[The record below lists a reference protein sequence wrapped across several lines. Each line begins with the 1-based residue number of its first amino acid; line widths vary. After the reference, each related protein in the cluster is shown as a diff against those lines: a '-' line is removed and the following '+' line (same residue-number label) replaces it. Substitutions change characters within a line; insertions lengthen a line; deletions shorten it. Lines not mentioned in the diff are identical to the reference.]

1 MSYTRK
7 MPYTNQNTAVK
18 IDSFVG
24 KYRFLS
30 NFYQCGVTFEDI
42 AYDNAEAAFQAQKCE
57 DPEDRKKFVGLNPSE
72 AKRLGRKVKLRYD
85 WDLIKDGV
93 MYDVVFAKFKQ
104 NRNLREKLLQTG
116 SATLVEGNDW
126 GDRYWGQ
133 VNGVG
138 KNMLGKILMHIRE
151 QFGGCGELEDD

>member
-1 MSYTRK
+1 
-7 MPYTNQNTAVK
+7 
-18 IDSFVG
+18 
-24 KYRFLS
+24 
-30 NFYQCGVTFEDI
+30 
-42 AYDNAEAAFQAQKCE
+42 
-57 DPEDRKKFVGLNPSE
+57 
-72 AKRLGRKVKLRYD
+72 
-85 WDLIKDGV
+85 

-104 NRNLREKLLQTG
+104 NYNLREKLLQTG

-126 GDRYWGQ
+126 GDRHWGQ

>member
-1 MSYTRK
+1 MSQPRK
-7 MPYTNQNTAVK
+7 IPYTNQNTAVL
-18 IDSFVG
+18 INSFVG

-57 DPEDRKKFVGLNPSE
+57 DYDDRRRFVGLNPSE
-72 AKRLGRKVKLRYD
+72 AKRLGRRVKLRPD
-85 WDLIKDGV
+85 WELIKDSV
-93 MYDVVFAKFKQ
+93 MYDVVLAKFRQ

-138 KNMLGKILMHIRE
+138 RNQLGKTLMHIRE
-151 QFGGCGELEDD
+151 NLGGCGEMEDP

>member
-7 MPYTNQNTAVK
+7 MSCTNQNTAVK

-57 DPEDRKKFVGLNPSE
+57 DYDDRRKFAGLNPSE
-72 AKRLGRKVKLRYD
+72 AKRLGRKVKLRPD
-85 WDLIKDGV
+85 WDLIKDSV

-104 NRNLREKLLQTG
+104 NYNLREKLLQTG

-126 GDRYWGQ
+126 GDRHWGQ